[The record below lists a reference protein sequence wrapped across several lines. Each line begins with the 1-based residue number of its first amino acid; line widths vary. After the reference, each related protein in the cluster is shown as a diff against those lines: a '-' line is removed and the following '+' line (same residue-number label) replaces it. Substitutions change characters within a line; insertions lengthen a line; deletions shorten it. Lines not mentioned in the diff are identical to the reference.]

1 MELDSEDK
9 ITIIPQKKKK
19 KKKNKQNTY
28 FKKHSDCIEIDS

>member
-19 KKKNKQNTY
+19 NKHNIY
-28 FKKHSDCIEIDS
+28 FKKHSDSIEIDS

>member
-19 KKKNKQNTY
+19 KNKQNIY

>member
-9 ITIIPQKKKK
+9 ITIIPQK